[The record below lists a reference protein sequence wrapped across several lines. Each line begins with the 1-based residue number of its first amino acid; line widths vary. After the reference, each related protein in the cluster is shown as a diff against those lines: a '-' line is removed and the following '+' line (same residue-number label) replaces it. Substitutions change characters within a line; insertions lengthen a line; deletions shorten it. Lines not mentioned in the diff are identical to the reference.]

1 MINITVGVI
10 RRTTEF
16 KEDEDEW
23 TWTWLLHST
32 LNLQNFVA
40 ALTLIAESRSVLQ
53 QHLLFAKRRLKLLS
67 LGALSYYWTITAYLC
82 MYRLALSGIPLPGTF
97 LRPAAKCKS
106 AAISKPANLSCYEF
120 WWIQTGIW
128 LHNLMIT
135 WPYQSQ
141 IPSLNQHA
149 GPQLHES
156 LLQWN
161 IQKCK
166 LTQMHLPSLVVIPFP
181 AKFQPR
187 WPWNHTWRSFLGFG
201 PGSGHLGEAWGL
213 I

>member
-1 MINITVGVI
+1 MN
-10 RRTTEF
+10 
-16 KEDEDEW
+16 
-23 TWTWLLHST
+23 
-32 LNLQNFVA
+32 LNLIVAFNFKFTKFCGCFDFDCRESVCFA
-40 ALTLIAESRSVLQ
+40 ATPFVCQKTFKITQSGCI
-53 QHLLFAKRRLKLLS
+53 KLLLNHYS
-67 LGALSYYWTITAYLC
+67 LPLYVKTYACRSTSLC
-82 MYRLALSGIPLPGTF
+82 LEHF

-141 IPSLNQHA
+141 IPFLNQHA